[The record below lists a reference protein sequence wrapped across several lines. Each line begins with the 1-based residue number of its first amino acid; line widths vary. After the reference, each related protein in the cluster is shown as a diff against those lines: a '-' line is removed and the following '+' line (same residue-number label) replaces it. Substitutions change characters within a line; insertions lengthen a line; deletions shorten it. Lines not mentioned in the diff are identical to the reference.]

1 MSAKHTITING
12 KLYDTATG
20 LPVNHPAKPT
30 TPRRTGTGSMDG
42 ISKKPAASRTTGQK
56 SSTIHQQTKRSTT
69 LRRQHLTKPSSKV
82 APHTP
87 VRHVAGHTAR
97 SPMIVRF
104 APHPQPMPKRDP
116 TMVEVSQK
124 PVAVTPKA
132 AAPSTTPRLSSV
144 EVKEKLIANA
154 SHHVTAM
161 QNATPKRAKKPLMT
175 KKTLQRSHI
184 ITAAF
189 ALMLLGGYMTYIS
202 VPGLSVSMAGS
213 QAGVAAKYPSYSP
226 DGYSF
231 EGPVAYQP
239 GQVALSFK
247 SNGGG
252 NGYTIE
258 QRASTWNSVALLDNF
273 VEKASKGNYETTS
286 QNGVTIYTYGNNA
299 AWTNGGVFYNITGEA
314 PLNNDQLLHIA
325 ASM

>member
-12 KLYDTATG
+12 KLYNTATG
-20 LPVNHPAKPT
+20 LPVDQPT
-30 TPRRTGTGSMDG
+30 EPRRATSGSMD
-42 ISKKPAASRTTGQK
+42 IVAKKPVTKRVTGQK
-56 SSTIHQQTKRSTT
+56 SSTIHQQAKRSTT
-69 LRRQHLTKPSSKV
+69 LRRQHLSKPTSKV
-82 APHTP
+82 APHAP
-87 VRHVAGHTAR
+87 VRRASGHTGR
-97 SPMIVRF
+97 SPMIVHF
-104 APHPQPMPKRDP
+104 AAHPQPLPKRDP
-116 TMVEVSQK
+116 TIVEVSDK
-124 PVAVTPKA
+124 PVALTS
-132 AAPSTTPRLSSV
+132 APHSATAKPRLSSV

-154 SHHVTAM
+154 SHHVTAVH
-161 QNATPKRAKKPLMT
+161 NAAPKKTKKSLKAKKSFG
-175 KKTLQRSHI
+175 KAHI
-184 ITAAF
+184 VTAAF

-213 QAGVAAKYPSYSP
+213 QAGVAAKYPNYSP

>member
-12 KLYDTATG
+12 KLYNTATG
-20 LPVNHPAKPT
+20 LPVDQTTKPVASQSSR
-30 TPRRTGTGSMDG
+30 PGSMD
-42 ISKKPAASRTTGQK
+42 IVSKKPAPKRAAGQK
-56 SSTIHQQTKRSTT
+56 SSTVHAQTKRSTT
-69 LRRQHLTKPSSKV
+69 LRRQHLTKPTSQVTSH
-82 APHTP
+82 AP
-87 VRHVAGHTAR
+87 VRRSAGHTGR
-97 SPMIVRF
+97 SPMITRF
-104 APHPQPMPKRDP
+104 APHPQPLPKRDP
-116 TMVEVSQK
+116 TMVEVSAM
-124 PVAVTPKA
+124 PVA
-132 AAPSTTPRLSSV
+132 LSSPSHTASTKTRMSSS

-154 SHHVTAM
+154 SHHV
-161 QNATPKRAKKPLMT
+161 NAVHNASPKKAKKSLKV
-175 KKTLQRSHI
+175 KKPVRKTHLL
-184 ITAAF
+184 TAAF

-202 VPGLSVSMAGS
+202 VPGLSVSVAGS
-213 QAGVAAKYPSYSP
+213 QAGVAAKYPNYSP

-299 AWTNGGVFYNITGEA
+299 AWTNGGVFYSITGEA
-314 PLNNDQLLHIA
+314 PLNADQLLHIA